1 VILGLFVGVLLLVS
15 LGFNCLGVFSL
26 YRFPDVYTRLHGAT
40 KCTTFGTLFAVLA
53 LLLYSLV
60 RFVAVEGESRF
71 LVLFIHVAIAGAVLM
86 ISNPT
91 GAHALARAAHRSGV
105 LPEPALVDELEKM
118 DKKMKMEKRGGGMA
132 A

>member
-1 VILGLFVGVLLLVS
+1 MILGFFVGALLLVS
-15 LGFNCLGVFSL
+15 LFFNCLGVAAM

-40 KCTTFGTLFAVLA
+40 KCTTFGTLFSIFA

-60 RFVAVEGESRF
+60 RFIAVEGETRF
-71 LVLFIHVAIAGAVLM
+71 LVFFIHALIAGAVLL

-91 GAHALARAAHRSGV
+91 GGHALARAAHRSGI
-105 LPEPALVDELEKM
+105 LPEPAIVDALEEAEKM
-118 DKKMKMEKRGGGMA
+118 KKREGGVA